1 MLSTP
6 PTVHGNFEH
15 ASTGQVASLSTAV
28 VHLYLES
35 MEVGHAPVAAI
46 QSSIQPYFP
55 EGGYKF
61 SQLPFDIANPASLA
75 TYITAASELSSSLAP
90 FSRVLLILTTPTDED
105 RGDFF
110 AGKIDGK
117 LVASKVSEVSNSLEA
132 VKLN

>member
-90 FSRVLLILTTPTDED
+90 FLEFYSFLPLPLMKIEGIFLLE
-105 RGDFF
+105 
-110 AGKIDGK
+110 K
-117 LVASKVSEVSNSLEA
+117 LMESW
-132 VKLN
+132 